1 MPDIKV
7 NVDEL
12 RTTAK
17 NIDKKNNDM
26 KTKLQEIQSVIKNL
40 RSNNQFV
47 SEASNEFCSKIDA
60 LAPKFDEYHAAINN
74 YRIYL
79 EKAASEYEAVD
90 KAGVAAAAGQR

>member
-7 NVDEL
+7 SVDEL

-17 NIDKKNNDM
+17 NIEKKNNDM
-26 KTKLQEIQSVIKNL
+26 KTKLHEIQTVIKNL

-47 SEASNEFCSKIDA
+47 SNASDEFCSKIDA

-74 YRIYL
+74 YKLYL
-79 EKAASEYEAVD
+79 EKAANEYEAVD
-90 KAGVAAAAGQR
+90 AAGKASAASQR